1 MSRQERCRGKKV
13 WSRRGKDEDEIL
25 LWFVKEVCCA
35 TGFKV
40 GGKELCVVGD
50 GGQNYDL
57 MMTETSTEYMEG
69 KPMVK

>member
-1 MSRQERCRGKKV
+1 M

-25 LWFVKEVCCA
+25 LWFLKEARCA
-35 TGFKV
+35 AGFKV

-50 GGQNYDL
+50 GDQNHAL
-57 MMTETSTEYMEG
+57 MMIEISTEYMER